1 MRITAAPLWLAAT
14 NCYVVAAEPGG
25 PAVVVD
31 APPDVA
37 GVRELLHRS
46 GSTPVAL
53 LLTHAHLDHLGG
65 AGGVADGYGIP
76 VSLHPDDGPL
86 AADLPAQV
94 RLLMGFDDDGDY
106 RGADQYEPLADDQVL
121 ELAGLRFRVM
131 HTPGH
136 TPGHCCL
143 WLEEQGVL
151 FSGDHLFAGSIGRT
165 DLPGGD
171 YGALLRSM
179 AERVMPLPPETHVLP
194 GHGPATTL
202 ARELASNPFLQAL
215 QR

>member
-1 MRITAAPLWLAAT
+1 MRITTAPLWLAAT
-14 NCYVVAAEPGG
+14 NCYVVSAGSGG
-25 PAVVVD
+25 PAVVID
-31 APPDVA
+31 APPDLPGVSELVRRA
-37 GVRELLHRS
+37 GAV
-46 GSTPVAL
+46 PAAL

-65 AGGVADGYGIP
+65 AGAVVGEYGIP
-76 VSLHPDDGPL
+76 AYLHPEDAGLADG
-86 AADLPAQV
+86 LPAQV
-94 RLLMGFDDDGDY
+94 RLLLGFDDGGGY
-106 RGADQYEPLADDQVL
+106 TGAERYEPLTDGEVL
-121 ELAGLRFRVM
+121 DLAGLRFRVL

-171 YGALLRSM
+171 YHTLLRSM
-179 AERVMPLPPETHVLP
+179 AERVMPLPSETHVLS
-194 GHGPATTL
+194 GHGSATTL

-215 QR
+215 HR